1 MKPMFLKGFESH
13 VTVPESGTE
22 HQARRG
28 RCSLVRQIVFPAQRW
43 HMSFR
48 KSLNY
53 RTFSLVSLS
62 GLVLFAAGCDST
74 KAAPP
79 PAPVPVEVATVVQQ
93 DTPIYSEWV
102 ATLDGYINA
111 QIQPHVTGYIIR
123 QNYKEGAVVRQGDVL
138 FEIDPRPFKAAL
150 NQAKAQLAQS
160 EAQLGKARLDVERD
174 TPLAQA
180 RAIAQSQLDTEV
192 QAKLGAQ
199 AQVDAAKANV
209 EQAQLNLEWT
219 KVTSLVTGIA
229 GIAQVQIGNLVGPNS
244 ILTSVSQVD
253 PIKAYFTVSEKEF
266 TDFHRRFPTET
277 TVEEQRKRI
286 PLQLLLSD
294 GAVYEQTG
302 RISFADREV
311 NPATGTIRIAGLFP
325 NPTNLLRPGGYG
337 RIRASVR
344 SRDGALLVPQR
355 AVTELQGSY
364 QVAVVGDDNK
374 VSIRPVTVGERVG
387 RLWIVNEGVKPGER
401 VIIEGLQKVRDGA
414 AVKAV
419 PAAPA
424 KAGS

>member
-1 MKPMFLKGFESH
+1 
-13 VTVPESGTE
+13 
-22 HQARRG
+22 
-28 RCSLVRQIVFPAQRW
+28 
-43 HMSFR
+43 MSFR
-48 KSLNY
+48 KSLNC

-79 PAPVPVEVATVVQQ
+79 SAPVAVEVATVVQQ

-150 NQAKAQLAQS
+150 DQAKAQLAQS

-419 PAAPA
+419 SAAPA